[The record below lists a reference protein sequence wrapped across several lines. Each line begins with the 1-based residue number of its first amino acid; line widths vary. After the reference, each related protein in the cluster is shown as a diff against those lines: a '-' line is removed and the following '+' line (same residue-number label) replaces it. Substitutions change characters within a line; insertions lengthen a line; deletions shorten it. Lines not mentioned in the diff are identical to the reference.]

1 MTKVK
6 VQYVCES
13 CGTIAAKWF
22 GKCTACGAWN
32 ACVEQATPKPDRHAV
47 RGEETSRPQL
57 IETIVTADEAR
68 WDTGSQEFNRV
79 LGGGLVAGSFVLVG
93 GDPGIGKST
102 LLLQTAYHMAQH
114 GQRVLYVSGEESAQ
128 QIKMR
133 AERLGL
139 QRIKLYVLCATNMET
154 IEQSVFD
161 ITPDVM
167 IIDSIQTVYHAHIP
181 STPGSVAQV
190 RECTGTFLRLSK
202 QRQMATLL
210 VGHVTKEG
218 TIAGPRMLEH
228 MVDTVLSFEGER
240 QHAYRLLRAIKNR
253 FGSTNELGMFEM
265 VEHGLI
271 EVTNPSK
278 LLLAERLHGVAG
290 SVVVA
295 SIEGTRP
302 VLVEVQ
308 ALVTATHFPSP
319 RRMTTGIDTNRLHLL
334 VAVLEKRVGLHLQM
348 QDTYVNV
355 VGGLKL
361 DEPAVDLAIAVALAS
376 SFRDRPTPSHDLVF
390 GEVGLT
396 GEVRGVSRVDQR
408 VQEAVK
414 MGFQRI
420 ILPAKSVHAGI
431 APQGVALI
439 AVHSVEEAL
448 QAMLG

>member
-1 MTKVK
+1 
-6 VQYVCES
+6 
-13 CGTIAAKWF
+13 
-22 GKCTACGAWN
+22 
-32 ACVEQATPKPDRHAV
+32 
-47 RGEETSRPQL
+47 
-57 IETIVTADEAR
+57 
-68 WDTGSQEFNRV
+68 
-79 LGGGLVAGSFVLVG
+79 
-93 GDPGIGKST
+93 
-102 LLLQTAYHMAQH
+102 
-114 GQRVLYVSGEESAQ
+114 
-128 QIKMR
+128 
-133 AERLGL
+133 
-139 QRIKLYVLCATNMET
+139 
-154 IEQSVFD
+154 
-161 ITPDVM
+161 
-167 IIDSIQTVYHAHIP
+167 
-181 STPGSVAQV
+181 
-190 RECTGTFLRLSK
+190 
-202 QRQMATLL
+202 
-210 VGHVTKEG
+210 
-218 TIAGPRMLEH
+218 MLEH

-431 APQGVALI
+431 APQGVELI
-439 AVHSVEEAL
+439 AVQSVEEAL